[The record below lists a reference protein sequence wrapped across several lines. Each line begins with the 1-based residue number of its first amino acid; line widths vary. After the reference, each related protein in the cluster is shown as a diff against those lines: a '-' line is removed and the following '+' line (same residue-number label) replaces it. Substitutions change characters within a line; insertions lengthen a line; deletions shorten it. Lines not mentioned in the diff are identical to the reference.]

1 MAENSGTQ
9 LAAKIE
15 AAAKKAK
22 KLQKDK
28 DLIDLINELD
38 NLRKECAGYNGEV
51 ARVCPSALQRE
62 VTSLVSVFQNLKM
75 ATEGTEAALLKLA
88 KFVDLIPNGEFRK
101 KLIDD
106 SDVGDTGPD
115 LNPGLL
121 DNANA
126 PSVLPEQT
134 IDTTPDTSAGAQS
147 AVLANE
153 SLSDFYRRDFNNG
166 QAFREARESAAFSF
180 NKISND
186 LDSAGFDFDFTN
198 QNANSSFPTS
208 SSFRETISAENAASY
223 GSDNVFG
230 AVSSSLRE
238 SNNAAAAV
246 NHGMPANM
254 APTALNLRS
263 IMAGLPRSAG
273 DIAGGS
279 TSMRES
285 AGDILGGHMVDNMWN
300 TDTKVSAASMED
312 KLANISIDM
321 SDINIVG
328 E

>member
-1 MAENSGTQ
+1 MAENNGAQ

-38 NLRKECAGYNGEV
+38 NLKKECSGYNGEV
-51 ARVCPSALQRE
+51 ARVCPPRLMGEISKLVTIFKSLKSTAMASEKALYE
-62 VTSLVSVFQNLKM
+62 LSN
-75 ATEGTEAALLKLA
+75 
-88 KFVDLIPNGEFRK
+88 FVDSIPSGEFRK
-101 KLIDD
+101 KFIDD
-106 SDVGDTGPD
+106 TDVEDAGPD

-121 DNANA
+121 GDTAE
-126 PSVLPEQT
+126 SGILPEQS
-134 IDTTPDTSAGAQS
+134 INTTPDTSAGAQS

-153 SLSDFYRRDFNNG
+153 SLGDYYRRDFNNG

-180 NKISND
+180 NKISTD

-208 SSFRETISAENAASY
+208 ASFRERVEAENGANY
-223 GSDNVFG
+223 NNDNVFG
-230 AVSSSLRE
+230 AISSSLRE
-238 SNNAAAAV
+238 SMPAANN
-246 NHGMPANM
+246 GMPNNM
-254 APTALNLRS
+254 APTALNMRS
-263 IMAGLPRSAG
+263 IMAGLPRGAG
-273 DIAGGS
+273 DVAGGS
-279 TSMRES
+279 MAMQES
-285 AGDILGGHMVDNMWN
+285 SGVMIGGGHVIDNMWN
-300 TDTKVSAASMED
+300 TNEQIKAPSMED
-312 KLANISIDM
+312 KLANIDIDM